1 MSSEYI
7 SFHFVSFH
15 SIPKAALQDKCSS
28 VKDAVAHPFGKSPH
42 ERPKSLLFRESTI

>member
-15 SIPKAALQDKCSS
+15 SIPKAALQDKYSS
-28 VKDAVAHPFGKSPH
+28 VKDAVVTSFWEKST
-42 ERPKSLLFRESTI
+42 REAKISSF